1 MQTSAQA
8 PDALTLPK
16 AWLIGRTIGTLGSDE
31 SLLLAF
37 LCAAPLLFLQLCHS
51 ALRHLS
57 GSVKSGGGV
66 RVVSMRACARARV
79 HRFFCTSSMR
89 SAPPPSF
96 PRE

>member
-57 GSVKSGGGV
+57 GSVNESGRGSEIV
-66 RVVSMRACARARV
+66 ALRACARARA
-79 HRFFCTSSMR
+79 HEFFCT
-89 SAPPPSF
+89 
-96 PRE
+96 

>member
-8 PDALTLPK
+8 PDARTLRK
-16 AWLIGRTIGTLGSDE
+16 AWLNGTIGTLGSDE

-57 GSVKSGGGV
+57 GSVNESGRGSEIV
-66 RVVSMRACARARV
+66 ALRACARARA
-79 HRFFCTSSMR
+79 HEFFCT
-89 SAPPPSF
+89 
-96 PRE
+96 